1 MTTNRLRLTELD
13 FDNIKSNLKT
23 YLNNQEIFSD
33 YDFEGSGLNILLDIL
48 AYNTHYNSY
57 YLNMVANEAFLDS
70 SILRNSVVSHAK
82 SLGYTPIS
90 KKAAKAVINFTIT
103 DNITSYTSLTLPRG
117 FSFKSNLLDNVSYN
131 FTLLEPQ
138 SVNIINNKFYFRD
151 LELYEGTIINYQ
163 YVYNNNSNPKSIFVI
178 PDMDIDINSIQVQ
191 VQTSIND
198 SSTVTY
204 RLVEDITNVTGTD
217 LVFFIQEGIN
227 GKYEIYFGNG
237 SVGNNINDGNVILI
251 SYLVTT
257 GSKANKCNIFTVSS
271 SVYDDAGS
279 FTDFDIEVLSNA
291 AGGAEREIINDI
303 KLSSILQYMS
313 QNRMI
318 TKNDYEFYIT
328 KKYPAVGS
336 LSVWG
341 GEDENPPVFGKVFI
355 SIKPKEN
362 YYLSNIEKQRIIDE
376 IIEPR
381 NMMSVITEIVDPD
394 YLYIKLVSNI
404 RYNKHNVRFNDMIF
418 KDLVKSSIYNY
429 INNYINR
436 FDSIFAISKLHE
448 ELNRLDNDSIGGI
461 DTKIYLEKRFEI
473 DSNRVSSY
481 ILNYNIPLNRG
492 TILDGLL
499 SSEFVVYDTNNIKR
513 NMIIE
518 EVPESYTGISEIQIV
533 DSGYGYRKP
542 PIINIIGD
550 GVGASAVATIYNG
563 RITNIDIINRGIN
576 YSRAII
582 TITDPDNYGIG
593 GSASAVLNARFG
605 TLRSIYYNSNFEKQI
620 VNNNIGSIDY
630 DLGIVK
636 INDINISSVNSIDGL
651 MRIKIQAKDNTIIGS
666 KNTILTIDE
675 TDTNSI
681 ITNIIYI

>member
-117 FSFKSNLLDNVSYN
+117 FSFKSNLLDNISYN

-151 LELYEGTIINYQ
+151 LELYQGTIINYQ
-163 YVYNNNSNPKSIFVI
+163 YVYNNSSNPKGIFVI

-198 SSTVTY
+198 NTTVTY
-204 RLVEDITNVTGTD
+204 TLVEDITNVTGTD

-251 SYLVTT
+251 SYLVTN

-271 SVYDDAGS
+271 KVYNDIGS

-362 YYLSNIEKQRIIDE
+362 YYLSNIEKQRIINE

-381 NMMSVITEIVDPD
+381 NMMSVITEIIDPD

-473 DSNRVSSY
+473 DSNRLSSY

-636 INDINISSVNSIDGL
+636 INDININSVNSIDGL

-675 TDTNSI
+675 TDNNSI
-681 ITNIIYI
+681 ITNIIHI

>member
-163 YVYNNNSNPKSIFVI
+163 YVYNNNSNPKGIFTI

-198 SSTVTY
+198 NTTVTY

-418 KDLVKSSIYNY
+418 KDLVKSSIYSY

-533 DSGYGYRKP
+533 DSGYGYRNP

-681 ITNIIYI
+681 ITNIIHI

>member
-117 FSFKSNLLDNVSYN
+117 FSFKSNLLDNISYN

-163 YVYNNNSNPKSIFVI
+163 YVYNNTSNPKGIFTI

-251 SYLVTT
+251 SYLVTN

-418 KDLVKSSIYNY
+418 KDLVKSSIYSY

>member
-103 DNITSYTSLTLPRG
+103 DNITTFTSLTLPRG
-117 FSFKSNLLDNVSYN
+117 FSFKSNLLDNISYN

-163 YVYNNNSNPKSIFVI
+163 YVYNNNSNPKGIFTI

-251 SYLVTT
+251 SYLVTN

-418 KDLVKSSIYNY
+418 KDLVKSSIYSY

-533 DSGYGYRKP
+533 DSGYGYRNP

-593 GSASAVLNARFG
+593 GSASVVLNARFG

>member
-103 DNITSYTSLTLPRG
+103 DNITTFTSLTLPRG

-163 YVYNNNSNPKSIFVI
+163 YVYNNNSNPKGIFTI

-251 SYLVTT
+251 SYLVTN

-418 KDLVKSSIYNY
+418 KDLVKSSIYSY

-533 DSGYGYRKP
+533 DSGYGYRNP

-605 TLRSIYYNSNFEKQI
+605 TLRSIYYNNNFEKQI

>member
-1 MTTNRLRLTELD
+1 
-13 FDNIKSNLKT
+13 
-23 YLNNQEIFSD
+23 
-33 YDFEGSGLNILLDIL
+33 
-48 AYNTHYNSY
+48 
-57 YLNMVANEAFLDS
+57 
-70 SILRNSVVSHAK
+70 
-82 SLGYTPIS
+82 
-90 KKAAKAVINFTIT
+90 
-103 DNITSYTSLTLPRG
+103 
-117 FSFKSNLLDNVSYN
+117 
-131 FTLLEPQ
+131 
-138 SVNIINNKFYFRD
+138 
-151 LELYEGTIINYQ
+151 
-163 YVYNNNSNPKSIFVI
+163 
-178 PDMDIDINSIQVQ
+178 
-191 VQTSIND
+191 
-198 SSTVTY
+198 
-204 RLVEDITNVTGTD
+204 
-217 LVFFIQEGIN
+217 
-227 GKYEIYFGNG
+227 
-237 SVGNNINDGNVILI
+237 
-251 SYLVTT
+251 
-257 GSKANKCNIFTVSS
+257 
-271 SVYDDAGS
+271 
-279 FTDFDIEVLSNA
+279 
-291 AGGAEREIINDI
+291 
-303 KLSSILQYMS
+303 
-313 QNRMI
+313 
-318 TKNDYEFYIT
+318 
-328 KKYPAVGS
+328 
-336 LSVWG
+336 
-341 GEDENPPVFGKVFI
+341 
-355 SIKPKEN
+355 
-362 YYLSNIEKQRIIDE
+362 
-376 IIEPR
+376 
-381 NMMSVITEIVDPD
+381 
-394 YLYIKLVSNI
+394 
-404 RYNKHNVRFNDMIF
+404 MIF
-418 KDLVKSSIYNY
+418 KDLVKSSIYSY

-533 DSGYGYRKP
+533 DSGYGYRNP

-593 GSASAVLNARFG
+593 GSASVVLNARFG